1 MGDSKIIKG
10 YKGVMD
16 LDLTN
21 IDPKLH
27 KILINQHY
35 NDIDEYKKYQ
45 SSIKDEQRYDNT
57 IGLALS
63 KLDYE
68 NMVRAKR
75 FGILFKK

>member
-1 MGDSKIIKG
+1 MGDKKIIKG

-27 KILINQHY
+27 KVLINQHY
-35 NDIDEYKKYQ
+35 NDIEEYKKYQ
-45 SSIKDEQRYDNT
+45 GSIKDEQRYDNT

-68 NMVRAKR
+68 NMVRAER
-75 FGILFKK
+75 NGILFKK

>member
-1 MGDSKIIKG
+1 MGNNKIIKG

-45 SSIKDEQRYDNT
+45 STIKDEQRYDNT

-68 NMVRAKR
+68 NTVRSKR
-75 FGILFKK
+75 YGILFKK

>member
-1 MGDSKIIKG
+1 MGDKKIIKG

-27 KILINQHY
+27 KVLINQHY
-35 NDIDEYKKYQ
+35 NDIEEYKKYQ

-68 NMVRAKR
+68 NMVRAER
-75 FGILFKK
+75 NGILFKK

>member
-1 MGDSKIIKG
+1 MEDHKIIKG

-21 IDPKLH
+21 VNPELH
-27 KILINQHY
+27 KSLINQHY
-35 NDIDEYKKYQ
+35 KDIEEYKKYQ

-68 NMVRAKR
+68 NRIRAIR
-75 FGILFKK
+75 NGILFKK